1 METDNTQEEFMYKIS
16 TIQKFINHLNIILNE
31 QNEDEID
38 KAYKIITKFN
48 KTLDSD
54 KESKDSLLLTSEEQ
68 SEDEKSEQEQ
78 SEQEQSEQEQSED
91 EQKEESNSKK
101 LSESESDSESEE
113 EKPVLQPVK
122 LFPEDLSLIYQNFI
136 NKIPCLEKIIVK
148 PNYNIEKNLEIF
160 IGKSKKY

>member
-54 KESKDSLLLTSEEQ
+54 KESKDSILLTSEEQ

-78 SEQEQSEQEQSED
+78 SEQEQSED
-91 EQKEESNSKK
+91 EKEESNSKK

-148 PNYNIEKNLEIF
+148 PNYNIEKNLDIF